1 MHLLKCVHV
10 VVGWWNRDEF
20 VCQLKES
27 EKIEFW
33 EKYIIIDK
41 LEMKAES
48 VIEIGLNFIR
58 KMLSKNTDGA
68 GIPSK
73 CERNS
78 DKKVAMKKG

>member
-1 MHLLKCVHV
+1 
-10 VVGWWNRDEF
+10 
-20 VCQLKES
+20 
-27 EKIEFW
+27 
-33 EKYIIIDK
+33 
-41 LEMKAES
+41 MKAES